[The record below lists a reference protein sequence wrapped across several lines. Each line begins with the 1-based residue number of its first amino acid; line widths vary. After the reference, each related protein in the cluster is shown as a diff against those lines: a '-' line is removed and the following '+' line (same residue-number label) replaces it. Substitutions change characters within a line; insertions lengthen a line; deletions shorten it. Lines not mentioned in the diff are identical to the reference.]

1 MNRVRKTLLEKLF
14 TEHGQALVRFVTR
27 IVRSTDDAEDIA
39 QQAYLRLQKLS
50 DGKELD
56 NPRAYL
62 FQIANNLAVDQLRRG
77 KLHIEYISQQ
87 LPAEGETPTDDDG
100 HANHHSPE
108 RVLAARQQ
116 LQAIHNAMDSLPLKC
131 RQAFLLHRVR
141 GLSYT
146 EIAQEMNT
154 SVSSVEKYILQALK
168 MCRRRVETDW

>member
-14 TEHGQALVRFVTR
+14 AEHGQALVRFITR

-39 QQAYLRLQKLS
+39 QQAYVRLQKLS
-50 DGKELD
+50 DEKELD

-77 KLHIEYISQQ
+77 KLHMEYVNQQ
-87 LPAEGETPTDDDG
+87 LPAEGETVTDDS
-100 HANHHSPE
+100 HADHHSPE
-108 RVLAARQQ
+108 RVLEARQQ
-116 LQAIHNAMDSLPLKC
+116 LQAIYQAVDSLPFKC
-131 RQAFLLHRVR
+131 RQAFLLHRSR
-141 GLSYT
+141 GFSYS

-168 MCRRRVETDW
+168 VCRRRIEVDW